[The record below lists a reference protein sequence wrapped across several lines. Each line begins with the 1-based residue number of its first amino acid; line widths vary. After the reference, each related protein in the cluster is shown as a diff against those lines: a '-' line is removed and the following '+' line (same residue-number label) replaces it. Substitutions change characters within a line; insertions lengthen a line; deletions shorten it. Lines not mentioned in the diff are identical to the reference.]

1 MSRTPRKGTTTR
13 SVGVVSPTRRRPGLR
28 RKISPPSRTC
38 TLKNEGGCAIYKLQR
53 NWCICRSCTPAATY
67 KARAAINKS
76 EHRNAVHYFAHIPH
90 ESVPEATVKEIRS
103 AGLTRRY

>member
-38 TLKNEGGCAIYKLQR
+38 TLKNEGVEDPRTNCPDGTVSDQEQILRSRPLRFDWSKFDLSNWSLFEGKSKLAR
-53 NWCICRSCTPAATY
+53 RRSC
-67 KARAAINKS
+67 
-76 EHRNAVHYFAHIPH
+76 E
-90 ESVPEATVKEIRS
+90 
-103 AGLTRRY
+103 